1 VELIGALRMLRR
13 RRVLVALGVLA
24 AVAAGLAVERRLD
37 SGAAAAQEPM
47 VAETRLF
54 VDTPTPLAVDVE
66 ADTETIG
73 AHAALLADL
82 MAAEPQVR
90 AIARGAG
97 VAVGDLAVL
106 RPVLTAPAERGQLA
120 ERTAEAPPSRPYTLK
135 VTASVALPIVSLEA
149 GAPDADVAARLA
161 QAGTEALESLAAAKG
176 PTPGRR
182 LVVEPLE
189 PVTVAEPEAG
199 GAPASLLGLAAA
211 FVTFVVWCVAVV
223 LAGGVVRGLRRPAAA
238 RAG

>member
-1 VELIGALRMLRR
+1 MELIGALRMLRR

-106 RPVLTAPAERGQLA
+106 RP
-120 ERTAEAPPSRPYTLK
+120 
-135 VTASVALPIVSLEA
+135 
-149 GAPDADVAARLA
+149 
-161 QAGTEALESLAAAKG
+161 
-176 PTPGRR
+176 
-182 LVVEPLE
+182 
-189 PVTVAEPEAG
+189 
-199 GAPASLLGLAAA
+199 
-211 FVTFVVWCVAVV
+211 C
-223 LAGGVVRGLRRPAAA
+223 
-238 RAG
+238 